1 MTTLIQL
8 DNYPVADVLHILLKD
23 KSTKQNIIWATD
35 YYEARGFGYRDT
47 DQMSVFLFE
56 GMNAFKLQPRIS
68 KTLEEQQER
77 TRKKAEVMTP
87 VWLCNKMNNF
97 VDEEWFGR
105 KNVFNVE
112 CSANQWDVVDAKIE
126 FPDGKN
132 WKNYIDSRRIEITCG
147 EAPYLVSRY
156 DTTTGELI
164 LPPFRRIG
172 LLDRKLRVVNENVS
186 YKEEWIKWGIRAL
199 QSCYGY
205 EYQGDNLLI
214 ARINVLV
221 AFCDYYEER
230 WKEKL
235 DKKILFQ
242 IANIIS
248 WNLWQMDGLSDT
260 VPLGKPYENNHQI
273 SIFDVFEEDEP
284 KEEREAI
291 PCRMFNWRSKFSMKV
306 SDIRKDKG
314 MSKKLFDFCIGN
326 PPYQQESNGAN
337 ANDTPVYHYF
347 YDAAFEVSD
356 KVELITPARFLF
368 NAGGTPKDWNERM
381 LNDPH
386 FKILNYEGDAS
397 KIFANTAINGG
408 VAITYRDVTKN
419 YGAIGVFTAFEELNS
434 ILHKVQS
441 VPEGSFG
448 DMVTN
453 RGLYKYSDLAYTEQP
468 EEMLKTADRRIA
480 PSAFERMPALFTE
493 NQPDDGHEYIRIY
506 GNLNGS
512 RVFRWFRKDYI
523 SYVENL
529 DKYKVFI
536 SKADGAAGQIGK
548 PIPARIIGK
557 PVVMDPGVGCT
568 ETFITFG
575 AVNERTE
582 AEAMAKYV
590 MTKFA
595 RTMIGVLKVTQN
607 YAKPTWKKVPMQDFT
622 KDSEIN
628 WNTTIKN
635 IDKQLY
641 RKYALSDEEIQFI
654 ETHVKEM
661 E

>member
-35 YYEARGFGYRDT
+35 HYEARGFGYRDT

-126 FPDGKN
+126 FPDGKT

-172 LLDRKLRVVNENVS
+172 LLDRKLRIVNENAS
-186 YKEEWIKWGIRAL
+186 DKEEWIKWGIRAL

-235 DKKILFQ
+235 DKKILSR

-260 VPLGKPYENNHQI
+260 VPLGKPYEDNHQI
-273 SIFDVFEEDEP
+273 SIFEVFDEDES

-291 PCRMFNWRSKFSMKV
+291 PCRIFNWRSKFSIEFR
-306 SDIRKDKG
+306 DIKKG
-314 MSKKLFDFCIGN
+314 
-326 PPYQQESNGAN
+326 
-337 ANDTPVYHYF
+337 
-347 YDAAFEVSD
+347 
-356 KVELITPARFLF
+356 
-368 NAGGTPKDWNERM
+368 
-381 LNDPH
+381 
-386 FKILNYEGDAS
+386 
-397 KIFANTAINGG
+397 
-408 VAITYRDVTKN
+408 
-419 YGAIGVFTAFEELNS
+419 
-434 ILHKVQS
+434 
-441 VPEGSFG
+441 
-448 DMVTN
+448 
-453 RGLYKYSDLAYTEQP
+453 
-468 EEMLKTADRRIA
+468 
-480 PSAFERMPALFTE
+480 
-493 NQPDDGHEYIRIY
+493 
-506 GNLNGS
+506 
-512 RVFRWFRKDYI
+512 
-523 SYVENL
+523 
-529 DKYKVFI
+529 
-536 SKADGAAGQIGK
+536 
-548 PIPARIIGK
+548 
-557 PVVMDPGVGCT
+557 
-568 ETFITFG
+568 
-575 AVNERTE
+575 
-582 AEAMAKYV
+582 
-590 MTKFA
+590 
-595 RTMIGVLKVTQN
+595 
-607 YAKPTWKKVPMQDFT
+607 
-622 KDSEIN
+622 
-628 WNTTIKN
+628 
-635 IDKQLY
+635 
-641 RKYALSDEEIQFI
+641 
-654 ETHVKEM
+654 
-661 E
+661 